1 LLGVAVSNLATEAS
15 LQLVLPLGIDGD
27 TLRPGTESGAARW
40 ALDRSVD
47 AIRAR
52 FGRGAVGYVPV
63 VLSDMAMV
71 PDDFREL
78 AERDL
83 RPTAN
88 HSAGSDPPRR
98 APPAG

>member
-1 LLGVAVSNLATEAS
+1 VSNLATEAS

-83 RPTAN
+83 RPAN